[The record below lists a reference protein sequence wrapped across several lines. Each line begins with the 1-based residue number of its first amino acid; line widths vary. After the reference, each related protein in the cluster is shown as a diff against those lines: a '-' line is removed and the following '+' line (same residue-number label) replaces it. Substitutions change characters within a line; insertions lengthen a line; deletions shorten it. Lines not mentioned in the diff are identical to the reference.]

1 MELYSVQIMSPR
13 VYQKP
18 CTQLVEPFRVSTLCK
33 TVPTLGELVH
43 PTVCSQLG
51 AVDGMLVTLSSENEL
66 ALLELNDA
74 RHYNAVS
81 KCCSSALHVGF

>member
-1 MELYSVQIMSPR
+1 MRPMAGRLFR
-13 VYQKP
+13 V
-18 CTQLVEPFRVSTLCK
+18 EVSTLCK
-33 TVPTLGELVH
+33 TVPTSGVYVGGLVH

-51 AVDGMLVTLSSENEL
+51 AVDDMLVTLSSENGL

-81 KCCSSALHVGF
+81 YNH